1 MFAHCIVLSLFVH
14 FVFFQSIFDD
24 PDVPIGKCFHMIS
37 ACNAGNVFTIKEY
50 LNSCGIVWYDSPTP
64 TAWTEV
70 IKVRHLRFIVAARL
84 FDKKSHLLS
93 NWLWFLNASQVCRQ
107 DPEGF
112 WSENG
117 WGAAWGDEPE
127 GSEEGSVE
135 SDSDES
141 FGSSDISSSDDEDS
155 DSEISDEINTD
166 EASSFGEDSEVD
178 SEASM
183 DSEELE
189 QWAEEEDKKTK
200 WKDDE
205 PAKSKGGAPK
215 GKAAA
220 GSRFQKK

>member
-1 MFAHCIVLSLFVH
+1 MDFSLFIS
-14 FVFFQSIFDD
+14 QSIFDD

-37 ACNAGNVFTIKEY
+37 ACNASNVFTIKEY

-70 IKVRHLRFIVAARL
+70 IKVRQ
-84 FDKKSHLLS
+84 LLCE
-93 NWLWFLNASQVCRQ
+93 NVCTQLNEHITLNVLQVCRQ

-127 GSEEGSVE
+127 GSEQGSVE

-205 PAKSKGGAPK
+205 PAKGKGGAPK
-215 GKAAA
+215 GKVGSSAAS
-220 GSRFQKK
+220 SRFQKK